1 MPLSAMMMTIIM
13 SDDPRAAAYDPPAP
27 VPCEFC
33 GKPRPTQ
40 GLVLRDRIAWNPN
53 GPEPCD
59 CEKGQEAQAAKEAAK
74 RQKEAEE
81 QAQERAERQRAKI
94 KRIIGAS
101 GIGKR
106 FLNRRF
112 DNFVTSPLTEA
123 SYQIAKSYAKNFK
136 HIQKDPE
143 SQEKNGLLITGPKG
157 TGKTHLAAA
166 IANQLMAEGVPVI
179 FATMI
184 DLLAK
189 IKASFETKGA
199 AATED
204 EVMRLYKTADLLIID
219 DIGKEQPTEW
229 ALAKIYQIINARYED
244 YKPVIIT
251 SNYSPTEL
259 VERMTP
265 HNGDKQTADAT
276 IDRIMEMTYI
286 VPLAGESWRTK

>member
-1 MPLSAMMMTIIM
+1 MMTIIS
-13 SDDPRAAAYDPPAP
+13 SDDPRAAAFDPPPP

-33 GKPRPTQ
+33 GKPRYTKGFVLKDRVAWIPT
-40 GLVLRDRIAWNPN
+40 
-53 GPEPCD
+53 GPDPCD
-59 CEKGQEAQAAKEAAK
+59 CEKGQEAQAAKEEAR
-74 RQKEAEE
+74 RQREAEE

-106 FLNRRF
+106 FLNRKF
-112 DNFVTSPLTEA
+112 DNFVTSPLTET
-123 SYQIAKSYAKNFK
+123 SYKIARGYANNFK
-136 HIQKDPE
+136 HLQKDPE

-189 IKASFETKGA
+189 IKASFENKSTA
-199 AATED
+199 NE
-204 EVMRLYKTADLLIID
+204 EEIMRLYKTADLLIID

-244 YKPVIIT
+244 YRPVIIT
-251 SNYSPTEL
+251 SNYSPSEL
-259 VERMTP
+259 VDRMTP
-265 HNGDKQTADAT
+265 PGGDKQTADAT

-286 VPLAGESWRTK
+286 VPLAGDSWRTK